1 MRGLVGSRAKRPLLA
16 AGFMSFVVC
25 FAGCRAA
32 APARSGASASPPPRL
47 VMSIVVDQFPAW
59 EAAERLPL
67 LPAGGG
73 FARLRREGLSVKELR
88 YAHASTDTAAGHAAL
103 YTGGAPRAS
112 GLSAN
117 EVLGRDG
124 KPQSIL
130 RDEKTRLV
138 ATNGAMIDRPGSSLA
153 RLRLETLA
161 DVLVD
166 EIPGARVY
174 SFSLKDR
181 GALPGAGRRPTA
193 ALWLDVPSG
202 QLVTSTLFPT
212 PPAWTTALGDAA
224 AVAAA
229 RAGGWSLGGADGRFV
244 AEHARTTDDQDGE
257 GDLDGLG
264 RQFPHP
270 VPSTKALR
278 ATPLGDRLL
287 LALAR
292 AAIANLGTDAA
303 PTLLALSLSS
313 NDYVQHV
320 FGPDSWEAWA
330 ELVELD
336 RGLAELF
343 AAADRAVG
351 PQGWAA
357 LLTSDHG
364 GGPLPEV
371 TFDLASARCA
381 GGDAPPDPW
390 ERACEPRRRLDAT
403 AILTTIEAAIVAEL
417 GPGPWVRGFAEP
429 LVYLTPRG
437 RALAGAERGR
447 MVRAAA
453 AAMQRLGVRAVEDA
467 RARRESCGDG
477 GSLEGLVCRAIDPDG
492 PGDLYLVLAP
502 TAFFEADLVPGF
514 GTNHGSPYLYDR
526 AVPLFVRAPARVTA
540 GAVREAPAD
549 ATAFARTAASL
560 LGIRAPAAAAGGEDL
575 TR

>member
-1 MRGLVGSRAKRPLLA
+1 MRGLVGSRSKTLLLVV
-16 AGFMSFVVC
+16 AGLVCVVS
-25 FAGCRAA
+25 CRAA

-47 VMSIVVDQFPAW
+47 VISIVVDQFPAW

-67 LPAGGG
+67 LPDGGG
-73 FARLRREGLSVKELR
+73 FARLRREGLYLKELR

-103 YTGGAPRAS
+103 YTGGAPRDS
-112 GLSAN
+112 GLAAN
-117 EVLGRDG
+117 EVLGHDD

-161 DVLVD
+161 DVLVG

-212 PPAWTTALGDAA
+212 PPAWTTALGDAR

-229 RAGGWSLGGADGRFV
+229 RAGGWSLDGADGRFV

-264 RQFPHP
+264 RQFPHA
-270 VPSTKALR
+270 VPSAKALR

-292 AAIANLGTDAA
+292 AAIANLGTGAA

-381 GGDAPPDPW
+381 GSGDAPPDRW
-390 ERACEPRRRLDAT
+390 ERACEPRRRLDAPT
-403 AILTTIEAAIVAEL
+403 ILTTIEAAIVAEL

-437 RALAGAERGR
+437 RALAGADRAR

-453 AAMQRLGVRAVEDA
+453 AAMQRLGVRAVEDT
-467 RARRESCGDG
+467 RVLRESCGSVAD
-477 GSLEGLVCRAIDPDG
+477 SLGDLVCRAIDPDG

-526 AVPLFVRAPARVTA
+526 AVPLIVRAPGRVTA

-560 LGIRAPAAAAGGEDL
+560 LGIRAPAAAGAGEDL